1 MPTAMEMA
9 RALIKRVKENDAKGD
24 RASTKDKAVC
34 MAEVINEWREMADKW
49 EIGVSGDG
57 QGRQGVLRQYPFAI
71 RRKRRGQ
78 RTMSVCNIDF
88 GLSARAGLTAY

>member
-1 MPTAMEMA
+1 MRGQDRKNIGRPKAIWNVGGEANKTKRLGRGPIPTAMEMA

-34 MAEVINEWREMADKW
+34 MAKVINEWREMADKW

-57 QGRQGVLRQYPFAI
+57 QG
-71 RRKRRGQ
+71 
-78 RTMSVCNIDF
+78 
-88 GLSARAGLTAY
+88 